1 MAETA
6 ALAPNKY
13 LVLTTTTAVQTLVT
27 MVVMLPAAVAP
38 ELAAKLGVDASLV
51 GLQIGIAYG
60 GAALVSSMAGIP
72 VRRWGPLRTS
82 QAALALAVAGALL
95 MAVPSLWAVAFGAV
109 LTGFGYALTNPPA
122 SHMLARVT
130 TAADRNFLFSL
141 KQTSVPLGG
150 ILAGIM
156 GPSVAL
162 AVEPAAPLLVGAAM
176 ALALAVVMQPLRAR
190 WDAERDPA
198 FPLPRNPFA
207 DMGLMRRD
215 RRLRYVGYTA
225 FCFAAM
231 QLSLTAF
238 AVTMLV
244 DDLDFGLV
252 EAGAV
257 LAVLQVAG
265 VCGRLWWGWLAD
277 RLRDA
282 NAVLLMIAAI
292 SIAMALATAGMR
304 AGMPG
309 ALVTAMM
316 AVFSFAAVGWNG
328 VYMAEMARL
337 APKGMIS
344 AATGAGLVLSF
355 AGILVGPPLFT
366 ALHAGLGSYTATFGV
381 FSVVSMAGFGFV
393 WRMRR
398 RGG

>member
-1 MAETA
+1 MAAPA
-6 ALAPNKY
+6 AGAPNKY
-13 LVLTTTTAVQTLVT
+13 IVLLVTTLVQTLVT
-27 MVVMLPAAVAP
+27 MAIMLPAAIAP
-38 ELAAKLGVDASLV
+38 EMAAKLGVDASLIGV
-51 GLQIGIAYG
+51 QIGIAYG

-72 VRRWGPLRTS
+72 VRRWGALRTS
-82 QAALALAVAGALL
+82 QVALVLAVAGALL
-95 MAVPSLWAVAFGAV
+95 MAVPSLAAVAAGAV

-122 SHMLARVT
+122 SHLLARVT

-162 AVEPAAPLLVGAAM
+162 AFGPVAPLYVGAAM
-176 ALALAVVMQPLRAR
+176 TLVLALVVQPLRAQ

-207 DMGLMRRD
+207 DMGLLWRD

-244 DDLDFGLV
+244 DDLGFGLV

-265 VCGRLWWGWLAD
+265 VLGRLWWGWLAD

-282 NAVLLMIAAI
+282 NAVLLIIATI
-292 SIAMALATAGMR
+292 SVAMALATAGLR

-309 ALVTAMM
+309 GLVTTMM
-316 AVFSFAAVGWNG
+316 AAFSFAAVGWNG

-337 APKGMIS
+337 APTGLIS

-355 AGILVGPPLFT
+355 GGILVGPPLFT

-381 FSVVSMAGFGFV
+381 FSLVSAAGFAIV
-393 WRMRR
+393 WRWRR
-398 RGG
+398 SVG